1 MNKFELLIVLCCC
14 GAFFGK
20 LSENLDFPYPIMEH
34 TQLII
39 LMLANFQI
47 ILSGVLE
54 QRHIKSKVA
63 IIVAGE
69 VLYMGNLYR
78 SEFSWNSR
86 QYLHKGS
93 VRNQPCDDCKRGT
106 GNIADN

>member
-1 MNKFELLIVLCCC
+1 
-14 GAFFGK
+14 
-20 LSENLDFPYPIMEH
+20 MEH

-69 VLYMGNLYR
+69 VLRYGKPLPER
-78 SEFSWNSR
+78 IQLECQAVFAQRLRAQSTLR
-86 QYLHKGS
+86 
-93 VRNQPCDDCKRGT
+93 
-106 GNIADN
+106 